1 MPRARHILCA
11 MALSLLLAALAPAA
25 DTAKGDAG
33 IKEAAGLCAAPAA
46 TVAFSCK
53 TRDNYLVAVCTRD
66 NGLLQLVFEQ
76 TGKTN
81 TRVALPKDPAEKA
94 SVRVGYMLYSGG
106 GGSYGGFKAGDRE
119 YVAYSG
125 FGKGW
130 KQAGMSEVRG
140 EKHLAE
146 HICLPATR
154 PYDIGFPLLGEK
166 AGYARDAA
174 QDFDLDVQ

>member
-11 MALSLLLAALAPAA
+11 MALSLLLATPAQAA
-25 DTAKGDAG
+25 DTATGDAG

-76 TGKTN
+76 AGKPD
-81 TRVALPKDPAEKA
+81 TRVALPKDPAENA
-94 SVRVGYMLYSGG
+94 SVRVGYMQFSGG
-106 GGSYGGFKAGDRE
+106 GGSYGGFKAADRE

-130 KQAGMSEVRG
+130 RQAGMSEVRG
-140 EKHLAE
+140 ENHLAE
-146 HICLPATR
+146 HTCLPAAR
-154 PYDIGFPLLGEK
+154 PYDIGFPILGEK
-166 AGYARDAA
+166 AGYARDAS
-174 QDFDLDVQ
+174 QNFDPNVQ